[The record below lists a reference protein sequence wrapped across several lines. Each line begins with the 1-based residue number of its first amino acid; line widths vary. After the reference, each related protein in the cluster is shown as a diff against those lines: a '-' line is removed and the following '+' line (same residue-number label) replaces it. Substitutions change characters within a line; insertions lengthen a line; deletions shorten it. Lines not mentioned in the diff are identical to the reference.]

1 MNSFDINR
9 VRNDF
14 PILAREVYG
23 NPLVYLDNGATTQKP
38 QSVID
43 AIIHYYS
50 EINSNVHRGVH
61 HLSQVSTD
69 AMEAARESVRQFINA
84 KHVHEVIFVKGTT
97 EGINLVAQ
105 CFGKLKI
112 KKDDEVIISAMEHHS
127 NIVPWQMHCEQVGA
141 KLRVIPMDERGV
153 LDIEAYKNMLNEKT
167 KIVAITYVSNALGT
181 INPVEE
187 IIAAAHQLDVPVLLD
202 AAQAIQHISVDVQA
216 LDVDFLVFSG
226 HKMYGPT
233 GIGILY
239 GKESL
244 LNEMPPYQGGGE
256 MIKEV
261 TFEKTTYNDLPF
273 KFEAG
278 TPHIEGI
285 IVLKAAIDYLT
296 EIGLDN
302 IKKYEDDL
310 LDYGTGLLSAVNGLK
325 IIGTAPEKSS
335 VLSFIVDGVHPYD
348 IGVLLDRM
356 GIAVRTGHHCA
367 EPIMNQFEIP
377 GTVRASLALYNN
389 KEDLDKLIAGLDRAL
404 GMLR

>member
-9 VRNDF
+9 VRSDF

-127 NIVPWQMHCEQVGA
+127 NIVPWQMHCESVGA

>member
-153 LDIEAYKNMLNEKT
+153 LDMDAYKSMLNEKT

-216 LDVDFLVFSG
+216 LNVDFLVFSG

>member
-9 VRNDF
+9 VRSDF

-127 NIVPWQMHCEQVGA
+127 NIVPWQMHCESVGA

-216 LDVDFLVFSG
+216 LNVDFLVFSG

>member
-216 LDVDFLVFSG
+216 LNVDFLVFSG

>member
-23 NPLVYLDNGATTQKP
+23 KPLVYLDNGATTQKP

-69 AMEAARESVRQFINA
+69 AMEAARESVRKFINA
-84 KHVHEVIFVKGTT
+84 KHGHEVIFVKGTT

-153 LDIEAYKNMLNEKT
+153 LDMDAYKSMLNEKT

-187 IIAAAHQLDVPVLLD
+187 IIAAAHQLDVRVLLD

-216 LDVDFLVFSG
+216 LNVDFLVFSG